1 MSDKDRLLDLLIE
14 FFSLPP
20 NTLPKDI
27 SQNAL
32 PAWDSLTMVQLI
44 SELQATFSIDFDL
57 DEIQR
62 LRSYDE
68 IRTALANKGIFLQET
83 TGSA

>member
-1 MSDKDRLLDLLIE
+1 
-14 FFSLPP
+14 
-20 NTLPKDI
+20 
-27 SQNAL
+27 
-32 PAWDSLTMVQLI
+32 MVQLI

>member
-1 MSDKDRLLDLLIE
+1 MSDKDRLRDLLIE
-14 FFSLPP
+14 FFNLPS

-32 PAWDSLTMVQLI
+32 PAWDSLAMVQLI
-44 SELQATFSIDFDL
+44 SELQAIFSVEFDL
-57 DEIQR
+57 DEIQH

-68 IRTALANKGIFLQET
+68 IRTALANKGIFLQES
-83 TGSA
+83 TGPV

>member
-1 MSDKDRLLDLLIE
+1 MSDKDHLLDLLIE
-14 FFSLPP
+14 FFNLPP
-20 NTLPKDI
+20 NTLPADI

-32 PAWDSLTMVQLI
+32 PAWDSLAMVQLI
-44 SELQATFSIDFDL
+44 SELQATFSVDFDL

-68 IRTALANKGIFLQET
+68 IRNALVNKGILRQEA
-83 TGSA
+83 TGPA

>member
-1 MSDKDRLLDLLIE
+1 MSDKDRLLNLLIE
-14 FFSLPP
+14 FFNLPP
-20 NTLPKDI
+20 NTLPQDI

-32 PAWDSLTMVQLI
+32 PAWDSLAMVQLI
-44 SELQATFSIDFDL
+44 SELQATFPVDFDL

-68 IRTALANKGIFLQET
+68 IRSALAQKGVSLQEA
-83 TGSA
+83 TGP

>member
-14 FFSLPP
+14 FFNLPS
-20 NTLPKDI
+20 NTGAKDI
-27 SQNAL
+27 SQNTVSS
-32 PAWDSLTMVQLI
+32 WDSLAMVQLI
-44 SELQATFSIDFDL
+44 SELQATFSVEFDL

-68 IRTALANKGIFLQET
+68 IRTALASKGIFVQEST
-83 TGSA
+83 ESA